1 MAWQSRGVPL
11 GCDKVNA
18 VRKAVISLA
27 LAAAVVALTS
37 CTNANDSNS
46 GDEVTQA
53 SLVCEYPTDGEP
65 AKPVD
70 PPESSAPDQGMV
82 TVTLKLTAG
91 DISITMDR
99 AKAPCT
105 VNSFISLAEQG
116 YFDDTSCH
124 RLTDYGIFVLQCGD
138 PTGTGG
144 GGPGYT
150 FADETNPQLTYP
162 AGTVAMANRGPDTN
176 GSQFF
181 LVYAD
186 TELDPDYTVFGTMD
200 QAGIDVVGGIAA
212 QGVDA
217 GDGTSPIAE
226 AKISSVSLG

>member
-1 MAWQSRGVPL
+1 MLS
-11 GCDKVNA
+11 
-18 VRKAVISLA
+18 S
-27 LAAAVVALTS
+27 AAALSGCSDANTSNTGQELASGTVACS
-37 CTNANDSNS
+37 
-46 GDEVTQA
+46 
-53 SLVCEYPTDGEP
+53 YPEDGGTP

-70 PPESSAPDQGMV
+70 PPEEKAPDEG
-82 TVTLKLTAG
+82 TVTATVQLTAG
-91 DISITMDR
+91 DIAITMDR
-99 AKAPCT
+99 AAAPCT
-105 VNSFISLAEQG
+105 VNSFVSLAEQG
-116 YFDDTSCH
+116 YFDNTKCH

-138 PTGTGG
+138 PTATGE

-150 FADETNPQLTYP
+150 FPDEVKKGATYP

-186 TELDPDYTVFGTMD
+186 TDLPAKYTVLGTMD

-217 GDGTSPIAE
+217 ADNTSPIAE
-226 AKISSVSLG
+226 AKITSVSLG

>member
-1 MAWQSRGVPL
+1 MTACS
-11 GCDKVNA
+11 D
-18 VRKAVISLA
+18 
-27 LAAAVVALTS
+27 
-37 CTNANDSNS
+37 ANSSNP
-46 GDEVTQA
+46 GDEVPSGTV
-53 SLVCEYPTDGEP
+53 SCSYPSDGSP

-70 PPESSAPDQGMV
+70 LPEQIAPSEGTV
-82 TVTLKLTAG
+82 TATLKLTAG
-91 DISITMDR
+91 DIAITMDR
-99 AKAPCT
+99 AEAPCT
-105 VNSFISLAEQG
+105 VNSFVSLAEQG

-138 PTGTGG
+138 PTGTGT

-150 FADETNPQLTYP
+150 MKDEVTDSTSYP
-162 AGTVAMANRGPDTN
+162 AGTVAMANRGKDTS

-186 TELDPDYTVFGTMD
+186 TDLPPDYTVFGTMD

-217 GDGTSPIAE
+217 ADGTSPIAE
-226 AKISSVSLG
+226 ALITSVALG